1 LTDNDGQNFLAGIV
15 PFNRLG
21 RCYALEQV
29 ATPTGRS
36 PLIGADKIKTEIS
49 RYIQKRKLQNSCKI
63 YNCRIGNDLGVR
75 VTGSNAQLIE
85 ILKTESNERK
95 EQFGII
101 TNLLQEQNHQRD
113 RMLTLLE
120 GLGGQKR
127 KRPSED

>member
-1 LTDNDGQNFLAGIV
+1 
-15 PFNRLG
+15 
-21 RCYALEQV
+21 
-29 ATPTGRS
+29 
-36 PLIGADKIKTEIS
+36 
-49 RYIQKRKLQNSCKI
+49 
-63 YNCRIGNDLGVR
+63 

-120 GLGGQKR
+120 GLGGQKT

>member
-1 LTDNDGQNFLAGIV
+1 MLQHTLGKFGVHISMAPIV

-95 EQFGII
+95 ESSSVSSQICCKNKTI
-101 TNLLQEQNHQRD
+101 KEIAC
-113 RMLTLLE
+113 
-120 GLGGQKR
+120 
-127 KRPSED
+127 